1 MNQWE
6 YFNQRANEL
15 ERCNYKTPGV
25 NVADPDGSVRK
36 RRREIDDAQLQV
48 AAELKNLREQFEASQ
63 KAQDKENAE
72 NRKLTIVSIKVA
84 VVAAFFGGA
93 SFVTALI
100 QIVSQWSK

>member
-6 YFNQRANEL
+6 HFSQRANEF
-15 ERCNYKTPGV
+15 ERYNYKTLGE

-63 KAQDKENAE
+63 KAQSKENQI
-72 NRKLTIVSIKVA
+72 NRLIAVATLIVTVISMI
-84 VVAAFFGGA
+84 AAII
-93 SFVTALI
+93 ALI
-100 QIVSQWSK
+100 L